1 MDEQEE
7 VQQNMI
13 SNLPLLFA
21 NGYPTSLEKITE
33 SQLEKFIPFMVRCS
47 LGHINFQ
54 EKTDCSEPEW
64 WPEDFP
70 FTIPFIKPK
79 KFTGNWAQ
87 KMKEIIIICYQF
99 HRSVFLLRFC
109 NDLAA
114 YEHASLRFINNYN
127 STTSLFERR
136 SNKLLVTFRNEN
148 MSYDQPQRSRKCLMR
163 QKSKSGNQ
171 GRTDVEQIMVEPAPF
186 DIYLCDNCDA
196 ELYSKEAIL
205 EHEKT
210 CNVDDDDDDVILC
223 DTPEPGENSAQP
235 NDSKRDTED
244 NELRNGFLLNFNL
257 QCREDSKNG
266 KVPCRNEPTGASKDT
281 KDEKNGF
288 MIIDRNKR
296 MPRRNR
302 AVHSLTR
309 CPTIPLSS
317 PAGQLLLRTTKTAMT
332 PEYLTERLERLER
345 FCFAPLLSKSHTKP
359 KYFEKKHT
367 FTNTHCTFK
376 KPQDY
381 SSHVYVFPRR
391 QFSQRRRTEDFLFL
405 NSSLIR
411 RCRPISVRLKKITDN
426 DVKNRRSI
434 PNTKLNIKLTRDAT
448 RRSNWKISS
457 PSTEII
463 VDTIDLCSSDE
474 EENRNG
480 GSSDKKTHAV
490 VQRRTDPGTTGIEM
504 IRKAITT
511 LSNSPTTTAGAA
523 AAASIGATT
532 ANSGLAKGSLT
543 VCAGG
548 KKISLNTAEVSII
561 PIRKSTRSNGP
572 AKGPDK
578 PQIRS
583 ATTTAAASLVNRM
596 TSSSATSVSVS
607 ASSTARPA
615 VTVATITDTES
626 SKSSTFDI
634 NALLTPTAALFAA
647 PDHGITLPKPLQPS
661 VYIFSNYAANA
672 LTSAV
677 PTTNNEITTAPIAA
691 VGGNT
696 SFRNQNQENHAQN
709 GTINTT
715 SGLVVKHQIA
725 NSNVTPTITPDWYPE
740 LNALATN
747 TNTNLSNTT
756 TKQAHLV
763 DRERARSLSLVSPS
777 RVISIDLT
785 S

>member
-70 FTIPFIKPK
+70 FTIPFTKPK

-171 GRTDVEQIMVEPAPF
+171 ERSDAEQIMVEPAPF

-196 ELYSKEAIL
+196 ELYSKEAIS

-210 CNVDDDDDDVILC
+210 CNVEDDDDDVILC
-223 DTPEPGENSAQP
+223 DTPEPSENTVQST
-235 NDSKRDTED
+235 DSKRNTED

-257 QCREDSKNG
+257 QCRDDNKNG
-266 KVPCRNEPTGASKDT
+266 KVPSKNEALGASKET
-281 KDEKNGF
+281 KDEKSGF
-288 MIIDRNKR
+288 MIIDKNKR

-302 AVHSLTR
+302 AVHSLAR
-309 CPTIPLSS
+309 CATIPLSS

-332 PEYLTERLERLER
+332 PEYLSERLDRVER
-345 FCFAPLLSKSHTKP
+345 FCFAPLLSKSQTKP
-359 KYFEKKHT
+359 KYFEKKQT

-391 QFSQRRRTEDFLFL
+391 QFSQRRRTESFLFL

-426 DVKNRRSI
+426 EVKTRRSL

-474 EENRNG
+474 EECRIRSSGNCSS
-480 GSSDKKTHAV
+480 SSDIKKTHV
-490 VQRRTDPGTTGIEM
+490 LQRYSEPGPSIE
-504 IRKAITT
+504 IARQTLATFTSNNITT
-511 LSNSPTTTAGAA
+511 KTAAKSA
-523 AAASIGATT
+523 LTIT
-532 ANSGLAKGSLT
+532 SGN
-543 VCAGG
+543 G
-548 KKISLNTAEVSII
+548 KKLSLKEISLF
-561 PIRKSTRSNGP
+561 PIRKSTRTNGP

-578 PQIRS
+578 PPIR
-583 ATTTAAASLVNRM
+583 ATAIASTRLSLTHTSNLAVN
-596 TSSSATSVSVS
+596 SSSAAAATQ
-607 ASSTARPA
+607 ALTAPA
-615 VTVATITDTES
+615 ISDES
-626 SKSSTFDI
+626 KKSSNIDI
-634 NALLTPTAALFAA
+634 NALLNPIPTAIFATST
-647 PDHGITLPKPLQPS
+647 DNSISLPKPLQPS
-661 VYIFSNYAANA
+661 VYIFSNYSANA
-672 LTSAV
+672 LTSTV
-677 PTTNNEITTAPIAA
+677 PTTNNDITTTNA
-691 VGGNT
+691 GNT
-696 SFRNQNQENHAQN
+696 FRNQNQENHAQN
-709 GTINTT
+709 GTTT
-715 SGLVVKHQIA
+715 AAGLVVKHQITN
-725 NSNVTPTITPDWYPE
+725 NSATPTLTPDWYPE
-740 LNALATN
+740 LNALATS
-747 TNTNLSNTT
+747 TNTNLSNT
-756 TKQAHLV
+756 KQTHLAE
-763 DRERARSLSLVSPS
+763 RERARSLSLVSPS

>member
-21 NGYPTSLEKITE
+21 NGYPTSLDKITE

-70 FTIPFIKPK
+70 FTIPFTKPK
-79 KFTGNWAQ
+79 KFNGNWAQ

-171 GRTDVEQIMVEPAPF
+171 GRADVEQIMVEPAPF

-210 CNVDDDDDDVILC
+210 CNVEDDDDDVILC
-223 DTPEPGENSAQP
+223 DTPEPGENSVQP
-235 NDSKRDTED
+235 TDSKRNTED

-266 KVPCRNEPTGASKDT
+266 KVPGKNEPTSASKDS

-367 FTNTHCTFK
+367 FNNTHCTFK

-391 QFSQRRRTEDFLFL
+391 QFSQRRRTENFLFL

-426 DVKNRRSI
+426 EVKSRRSL

-474 EENRNG
+474 EECHI
-480 GSSDKKTHAV
+480 SSDSRKTHLV
-490 VQRRTDPGTTGIEM
+490 VQRGTEPGMGIEIM
-504 IRKAITT
+504 RKTISTFN
-511 LSNSPTTTAGAA
+511 SNSSSTT
-523 AAASIGATT
+523 ATT
-532 ANSGLAKGSLT
+532 ALAKSSLT
-543 VCAGG
+543 LSAGG
-548 KKISLNTAEVSII
+548 RKISLNTAEVSII
-561 PIRKSTRSNGP
+561 PIRKSTRNNGP

-578 PQIRS
+578 PQVR
-583 ATTTAAASLVNRM
+583 TTSLVNPLP
-596 TSSSATSVSVS
+596 SSTSVSVNV
-607 ASSTARPA
+607 SSTTTPA
-615 VTVATITDTES
+615 VAVAAITDES
-626 SKSSTFDI
+626 SKSSAFDI
-634 NALLTPTAALFAA
+634 NALLTPSAATLFAA
-647 PDHGITLPKPLQPS
+647 PEHGISLPKPLQPS
-661 VYIFSNYAANA
+661 VYIFSNYTANA

-677 PTTNNEITTAPIAA
+677 PTNNEIATAPIA
-691 VGGNT
+691 GN

-709 GTINTT
+709 GTTAT

-725 NSNVTPTITPDWYPE
+725 NNNITPTITPDWYPE

-747 TNTNLSNTT
+747 ANTTLSNT

>member
-70 FTIPFIKPK
+70 FTIPFTKPK

-171 GRTDVEQIMVEPAPF
+171 GRSDSEQIMVEPAPF

-196 ELYSKEAIL
+196 ELYSKEAIS

-210 CNVDDDDDDVILC
+210 CNVEDDDDDVILC
-223 DTPEPGENSAQP
+223 DTPEPSENNVQST
-235 NDSKRDTED
+235 DSKRDTED

-266 KVPCRNEPTGASKDT
+266 KVPSKSESSISSKDT
-281 KDEKNGF
+281 KDEKSGF
-288 MIIDRNKR
+288 MIIDKNKR

-302 AVHSLTR
+302 AVHSLAR
-309 CPTIPLSS
+309 CATIPLSS

-332 PEYLTERLERLER
+332 PEYLTERLDRLER
-345 FCFAPLLSKSHTKP
+345 FCFAPLLSKSQTKP

-376 KPQDY
+376 KPQYY

-391 QFSQRRRTEDFLFL
+391 QFSQRRRTESFLFL

-426 DVKNRRSI
+426 EVKTRRTL

-474 EENRNG
+474 DECRIRSSGSN
-480 GSSDKKTHAV
+480 SSDKKTHV
-490 VQRRTDPGTTGIEM
+490 LQRCSDPGTSIE
-504 IRKAITT
+504 ITQKTLATTQKTFTNNNITT
-511 LSNSPTTTAGAA
+511 KTSPK
-523 AAASIGATT
+523 
-532 ANSGLAKGSLT
+532 NSLT
-543 VCAGG
+543 FTSGDG
-548 KKISLNTAEVSII
+548 KKLNFKEISLF
-561 PIRKSTRSNGP
+561 PIRKSTRNNGP

-578 PQIRS
+578 PPIRATAIAS
-583 ATTTAAASLVNRM
+583 SRVSLASTNIAANSSSTTT
-596 TSSSATSVSVS
+596 
-607 ASSTARPA
+607 
-615 VTVATITDTES
+615 TVALSVPAISDES
-626 SKSSTFDI
+626 KKSSTLDI
-634 NALLTPTAALFAA
+634 NAIVNPSPAAIFATPS
-647 PDHGITLPKPLQPS
+647 DNGISLPKPLQPS
-661 VYIFSNYAANA
+661 VYIFSNYTANA
-672 LTSAV
+672 LTSTV
-677 PTTNNEITTAPIAA
+677 PTNNDITAP
-691 VGGNT
+691 NPSN

-709 GTINTT
+709 GTT
-715 SGLVVKHQIA
+715 SSVGLVAKHQIA
-725 NSNVTPTITPDWYPE
+725 NNSATATITPDWYPE

-747 TNTNLSNTT
+747 TNTSLSNT
-756 TKQAHLV
+756 KQTHLAE
-763 DRERARSLSLVSPS
+763 RERARSLSLVSPS